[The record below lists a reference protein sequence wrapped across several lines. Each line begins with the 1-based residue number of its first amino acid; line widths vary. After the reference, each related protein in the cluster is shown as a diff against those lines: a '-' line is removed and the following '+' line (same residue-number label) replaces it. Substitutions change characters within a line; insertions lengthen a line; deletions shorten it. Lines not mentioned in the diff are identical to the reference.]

1 MIVGINE
8 SKILS
13 KHVSCKYKC
22 NFDGR
27 KCNSYQKWNN
37 NKVDVSVKNIIFVK
51 RDCIWRRTTSNSENG
66 KYFTS
71 IIYDS
76 VITSSEVIE
85 KTETVPTNFNEKKQP
100 V

>member
-1 MIVGINE
+1 MNQRFYQSMYHANINVILMEENVIHIENGIIIN
-8 SKILS
+8 
-13 KHVSCKYKC
+13 
-22 NFDGR
+22 
-27 KCNSYQKWNN
+27 
-37 NKVDVSVKNIIFVK
+37 VDVSVKNIIFVK

>member
-1 MIVGINE
+1 MNQRFYQSMYHANINVILMEENVIHIKNGIIIN
-8 SKILS
+8 
-13 KHVSCKYKC
+13 
-22 NFDGR
+22 
-27 KCNSYQKWNN
+27 
-37 NKVDVSVKNIIFVK
+37 VDVSVKNIIFVK